1 MSNLFGN
8 NYPSSGLLS
17 EKLAAWSTTMNDV
30 RCVCRRIP
38 TVREIGANDT
48 QQRDDDDDDATV
60 EEENDLKIASPD
72 SRELMTD
79 IKKGR
84 KKQTRRER

>member
-1 MSNLFGN
+1 
-8 NYPSSGLLS
+8 
-17 EKLAAWSTTMNDV
+17 MNDV

-48 QQRDDDDDDATV
+48 QQRDDDDDDDATV

>member
-1 MSNLFGN
+1 
-8 NYPSSGLLS
+8 
-17 EKLAAWSTTMNDV
+17 MNDV

-38 TVREIGANDT
+38 TVREIGTNDT
-48 QQRDDDDDDATV
+48 QQRDDDDDDDATV

-79 IKKGR
+79 IKKREEEANTTR
-84 KKQTRRER
+84 KMRWLLDD